1 MTCERIDYYQAAER
15 TNVIRL
21 IFNSVFFC
29 ALFTAVCSFVY
40 FYLPNAELTSLAPVA
55 STSNASV
62 QEKALAEESVAEP
75 ALALAEV
82 PAVAV
87 AEEPILAL
95 DTDAS
100 FIPELVKANSRAN
113 RAVPAKFVRGAGTAS
128 LSLHPTAIN
137 REDLG
142 LILYRQPQTRAAV
155 EGFYYQVTGDRE
167 TAIAILDAAETY
179 NIPLSLAF
187 SIAYAESRFKP
198 YASHVNKNGSI
209 DRGLF
214 QLNSNAFPTLTE
226 EEFFDPKIS
235 AQKGLKHLNY
245 FLRTAGN
252 EVTALAMYNAG
263 AGKVRSNN
271 TPHSTLDY
279 VAAINSYRSAI
290 DESFAKD
297 VLVFFEQGLA
307 SRFGE
312 KVEYA
317 QS

>member
-15 TNVIRL
+15 ANVKRL
-21 IFNSVFFC
+21 IFNSAFFC
-29 ALFTAVCSFVY
+29 ALFAAACSFIY
-40 FYLPNAELTSLAPVA
+40 FYLPSADLNSLTTVA
-55 STSNASV
+55 SSSNVAV
-62 QEKALAEESVAEP
+62 QENVLTDGVAAETAPADENVQLAEMQENQP
-75 ALALAEV
+75 LAGEMQNFILPV
-82 PAVAV
+82 NHAVQ
-87 AEEPILAL
+87 
-95 DTDAS
+95 
-100 FIPELVKANSRAN
+100 
-113 RAVPAKFVRGAGTAS
+113 AKYTRGAGTAS
-128 LSLHPTAIN
+128 LALNSASASVN

-142 LILYRQPQTRAAV
+142 LLLYRQPQTRAAV
-155 EGFYYQVTGDRE
+155 EGFYYQVTGNRE

-226 EEFFDPKIS
+226 EEFFNPKIS
-235 AQKGLKHLNY
+235 ALKGLKHLNY

-297 VLVFFEQGLA
+297 VLVFFEQGSAICL
-307 SRFGE
+307 GE
-312 KVEYA
+312 KVEYT